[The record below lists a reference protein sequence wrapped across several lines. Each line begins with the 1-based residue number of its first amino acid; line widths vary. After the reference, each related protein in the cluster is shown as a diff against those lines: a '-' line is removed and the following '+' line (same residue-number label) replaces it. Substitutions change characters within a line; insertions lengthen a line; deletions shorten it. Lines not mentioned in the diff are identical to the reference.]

1 MVNDKSAEYKQ
12 KLQRL
17 LLRKARGYP
26 YTEKTDEFVVVDGE
40 VTLAKRKVV
49 TKRVQPDAEALQ
61 TLMSLSDNDVDLTE
75 LTDKQ
80 LQEEKMRLIALLA
93 EQEKECGNHAQT
105 EFEAKN
111 RADKAAKGDADNGAN
126 VVDNVAKGNADN
138 IEKGSVDNTANA
150 AVNTGDGKPTKRQQ
164 SGKSSRKQGGNNDI
178 SHQHQG

>member
-1 MVNDKSAEYKQ
+1 MVNDKSVEYKQ

-61 TLMSLSDNDVDLTE
+61 TLMSLSEDDVDLTE

-93 EQEKECGNHAQT
+93 EQEKECGSPEQT
-105 EFEAKN
+105 ESEEKIGIDN
-111 RADKAAKGDADNGAN
+111 AASIVDNAEKGN
-126 VVDNVAKGNADN
+126 VDNV
-138 IEKGSVDNTANA
+138 ENTGDAANA
-150 AVNTGDGKPTKRQQ
+150 AGNAGNGKPTTRKK

>member
-61 TLMSLSDNDVDLTE
+61 TLMSLSEDDVDLTE

-80 LQEEKMRLIALLA
+80 LQKEKMRLIALLA
-93 EQEKECGNHAQT
+93 EQEKECGNLAQT
-105 EFEAKN
+105 DCGAKN
-111 RADKAAKGDADNGAN
+111 RADKAASVVENVKKGCADDTA
-126 VVDNVAKGNADN
+126 
-138 IEKGSVDNTANA
+138 NTAID
-150 AVNTGDGKPTKRQQ
+150 TGNGKPTKRQQ